1 MSDGRTILKKR
12 PRLVA
17 LITAAV
23 FSLAALLPVSY
34 VQAQDAR
41 QFEATLVLHADQPK
55 STINRNLYGQFA
67 EHLGRVIYDGIWV
80 GEGSTIPNTRGIR
93 NDVVAALKKLNIPVL
108 RWPGGC
114 FADEY
119 HWRDGVGPRD
129 QRPRR
134 INTWWG
140 RVIETNAF
148 GTHEFMDL
156 CELIGADAYVGGNVA
171 SGTPHE
177 MMDWIEYMTS
187 DSDSSLANLR
197 RQNGRE
203 KPWKVPYFAVGNE
216 NWGCGGNMRPEYYA
230 DVYRRYSTF
239 VKDYSGNKIQRI
251 ASGAS
256 DQNYG
261 WTEVMMSQAAKQME
275 GLSLHYYT
283 LPTGD
288 WNKKGSATR
297 FGEDEWHATLLRT
310 LRMDEFIQ
318 KHSAIMDKHDPQKK
332 VGLMVDEWGTWYDGE
347 PGTNPG
353 MLYQQN
359 GIRDALVAGINL
371 NIFNQH
377 SDRVQMANIAQMVN
391 VLQSMILTNK
401 EKMIVTPTYHVF
413 EMYKVHQGATLIPVE
428 ITAPEYTF
436 SGKSSGTSS
445 GQSVPSLHASAS
457 RDQTGK
463 LHVSIVNLDP
473 SRSARV
479 SMRIAGAAPANI
491 TGRVL
496 TAPAMNTVNTFDN
509 PDAVSPAPFQGVKV
523 QGNQV
528 TLTLPSKSVVVLEL
542 R

>member
-1 MSDGRTILKKR
+1 MSHVRTILKKR
-12 PRLVA
+12 PHLVA

-55 STINRNLYGQFA
+55 NTINRNLYGQFA

-80 GEGSTIPNTRGIR
+80 GEDSKIPNTRGIR

-203 KPWKVPYFAVGNE
+203 KPWRVPYFAVGNE

-230 DVYRRYSTF
+230 DVYRRYATF
-239 VKDYSGNKIQRI
+239 VKDYSGNRIQRI

-288 WNKKGSATR
+288 WDKKGSATQ

-391 VLQSMILTNK
+391 VLQSIILTNK
-401 EKMIVTPTYHVF
+401 ERMIVTPTYHVF

-428 ITAPEYTF
+428 ITAPDYTF
-436 SGKSSGTSS
+436 SGTSS
-445 GQSVPSLHASAS
+445 GASVPSLHASAS

-473 SRSARV
+473 NRSARV

-496 TAPAMNTVNTFDN
+496 TAPAMNTTNTFEK
-509 PDAVSPAPFQGVKV
+509 PDAVRPVRFTDFEV
-523 QGNQV
+523 QGDQIK
-528 TLTLPSKSVVVLEL
+528 LDLPSKSVVVLEL